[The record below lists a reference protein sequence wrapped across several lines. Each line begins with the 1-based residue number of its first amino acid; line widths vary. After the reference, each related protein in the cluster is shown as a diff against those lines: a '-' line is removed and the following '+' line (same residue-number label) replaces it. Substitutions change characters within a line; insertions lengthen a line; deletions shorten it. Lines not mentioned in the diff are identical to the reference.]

1 MVGPA
6 MAESSILWEQLSLW
20 GHSTLQALSP
30 LTAQSRKSS
39 AVSQSLIRFPTDYSP
54 RSAQQLVE
62 ALQLGC
68 LRAASFPLLSWCL
81 LAQLGDE
88 L

>member
-20 GHSTLQALSP
+20 GHSTHQAPSP

-39 AVSQSLIRFPTDYSP
+39 AVSQSLIKFPTDSSP
-54 RSAQQLVE
+54 WGAWWLVE
-62 ALQLGC
+62 VLQLGC
-68 LRAASFPLLSWCL
+68 LKSASFPLLPWCL
-81 LAQLGDE
+81 LAQLRDE